1 MTSSSRKAAPHGLLI
16 ANLLAQP
23 AFGLL
28 AMTIATFYAFL
39 DGAPIVNL
47 GQGLAL
53 CGALAQRALHKGQ
66 AL

>member
-1 MTSSSRKAAPHGLLI
+1 MTQQFESLQTEMRR
-16 ANLLAQP
+16 
-23 AFGLL
+23 
-28 AMTIATFYAFL
+28 AFL